1 MPAVAA
7 RAAERPHRIPEPR
20 PLTRPARR
28 QPVRQ
33 RQLELR
39 AAVDRRHLA
48 VADAER
54 ERCRG
59 RAFEPHDRDGYRVV
73 GAHHL
78 ATERA
83 TRRPVVTG
91 QDELQFLAGAPA
103 SSKPHHKPPRDVPA
117 RSFGV
122 RSYSTPAAARSG
134 AQPPATY
141 SSSGRFCTYWYPN
154 RPFTQRLPRVIP

>member
-1 MPAVAA
+1 MLAVAA
-7 RAAERPHRIPEPR
+7 RAAERPQRIPEPR

-33 RQLELR
+33 RELELR

-59 RAFEPHDRDGYRVV
+59 RALEPHDRDGDRFV
-73 GAHHL
+73 GAQHL

-91 QDELQFLAGAPA
+91 QDELQFPAGAPA
-103 SSKPHHKPPRDVPA
+103 SSKPHHKPPRDVPDPIVPG
-117 RSFGV
+117 SGV
-122 RSYSTPAAARSG
+122 LYPRRPKLSG
-134 AQPPATY
+134 AQPPAIY
-141 SSSGRFCTYWYPN
+141 SSSGRFCTYW
-154 RPFTQRLPRVIP
+154 